1 MRARGREITNDCNGN
16 QMSTT
21 STCFRIEGE
30 LTIYR
35 AAELAGAMKAALAE
49 VPAGGAFEVDLSD
62 VTEMD
67 SAGVQLLMSA
77 RRSTQESGRML
88 RLAGSSP
95 AVAEVFQTLQ
105 LASHFSDAH

>member
-1 MRARGREITNDCNGN
+1 
-16 QMSTT
+16 MSTT

-35 AAELAGAMKAALAE
+35 AAELAAAMRAALAE
-49 VPAGGAFEVDLSD
+49 VPGGGAFELDLSE

-67 SAGVQLLMSA
+67 CAGVQLLIAA
-77 RRSTQESGRML
+77 RRSAQESGRTL
-88 RLAGSSP
+88 RVAGNSP

-105 LASHFSDAH
+105 LASHFGDAH

>member
-1 MRARGREITNDCNGN
+1 
-16 QMSTT
+16 MSTT

-35 AAELAGAMKAALAE
+35 AAELAVAMKAALAD
-49 VPAGGAFEVDLSD
+49 VPGGGAFEVDLSD

-77 RRSTQESGRML
+77 KRSADGSGRAL
-88 RLAGSSP
+88 RLAGGSR
-95 AVAEVFQTLQ
+95 AVAEVFQILQ
-105 LASHFSDAH
+105 LASHFDAAH

>member
-1 MRARGREITNDCNGN
+1 MPVRARALANDCNGIP
-16 QMSTT
+16 MSTT

-35 AAELAGAMKAALAE
+35 AAELAAEMRAALAE
-49 VPAGGAFEVDLSD
+49 VPGGGAFELDLSE

-67 SAGVQLLMSA
+67 CAGVQLLIA
-77 RRSTQESGRML
+77 AKRSTDESGRSL

-95 AVAEVFQTLQ
+95 AVAEVFETLQ
-105 LASHFSDAH
+105 LASHFGDAH

>member
-1 MRARGREITNDCNGN
+1 MPARERDLTDEYNGKT
-16 QMSTT
+16 MSTT

-35 AAELAGAMKAALAE
+35 AAELAASMRAALAE
-49 VPAGGAFEVDLSD
+49 VPGGGAFELDLSG

-67 SAGVQLLMSA
+67 SAGVQLLIAA
-77 RRSTQESGRML
+77 RRSTQETGRTL

-105 LASHFSDAH
+105 LASHFDAAH